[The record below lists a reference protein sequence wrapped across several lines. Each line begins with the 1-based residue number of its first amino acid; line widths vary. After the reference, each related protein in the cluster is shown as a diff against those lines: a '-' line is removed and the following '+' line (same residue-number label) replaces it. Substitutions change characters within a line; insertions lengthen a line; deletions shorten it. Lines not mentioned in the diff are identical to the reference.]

1 MKKFLI
7 ILFLTLTLN
16 TNAFADNMI
25 VLKCKGIGED
35 VLAVIDLENKLFDIN
50 PLNEGIPYDFRFKIT
65 EANDKRIIAKTLDK
79 EKDGDGYITFWREV
93 TIDRYFGTIAPSGK
107 LEIIKDT
114 RTDKSERPLIFSKY
128 FAEDC
133 KKINPEKKF

>member
-7 ILFLTLTLN
+7 ILFLALTLN

-25 VLKCKGIGED
+25 VLKCKQIGED
-35 VLAVIDLENKLFDIN
+35 YLAVIDLEKKLFAIN
-50 PLNEGIPYDFRFKIT
+50 PLNEGMPYDFRFKIT

-79 EKDGDGYITFWREV
+79 EERGDGYITFWLEV
-93 TIDRYFGTIAPSGK
+93 TIDRYFGTITSS
-107 LEIIKDT
+107 IKSEFIEDT
-114 RTDKSERPLIFSKY
+114 RTDKSERPLIFTKY
-128 FAEDC
+128 FAKDC